1 MKYSTKSAS
10 VVVSSA
16 ALLLAVT
23 PFAAQAH
30 GEDLAPLTTHG
41 LSLIHI
47 SEPTRPAA

>member
-1 MKYSTKSAS
+1 MKHSTKSTG

-23 PFAAQAH
+23 PFAANAQ

-41 LSLIHI
+41 D
-47 SEPTRPAA
+47 AAVKGGNS